1 VGRDIFARFL
11 PDIPSAVGI
20 FAPDLTY
27 LAKNQ
32 WAMVLDQ

>member
-20 FAPDLTY
+20 FAPDLIINSARKTI
-27 LAKNQ
+27 LGGH
-32 WAMVLDQ
+32 L